1 MGASIKRRVLCMS
14 NPATKGVKRPSTRP
28 ANSSASPAPAAKA
41 RAVSVKPAKPPQKL
55 AKRPLADK
63 APVRNAANA
72 IPSTATN
79 TGKPP
84 TPKREASSKK
94 PVTPAAT
101 KPAKTAAVAKSRPKA
116 APPPSKV
123 PVPSKAKSTKAPAKS
138 SARPVAHAPVVA
150 AKSRSTATSPNVKPA
165 PARPAAA
172 PRSPTVDEAA
182 ALRAFERAH
191 REFIRGHFAEA
202 RQLFRALVEQHPNA
216 AEYTARA
223 RTYLAVAEAR
233 LRTTT
238 APALPR
244 DGEALYDRGV
254 LELNRGD
261 YVAAQEMFE
270 RAARHD
276 PEAAHIHYS
285 LAAARS
291 RLGSAQPALQA
302 LARALTL
309 QPTLRARAQH
319 DPDMAALRNEPAYE
333 QLIYPSHR

>member
-1 MGASIKRRVLCMS
+1 MS
-14 NPATKGVKRPSTRP
+14 NPATKGVKRPATRP
-28 ANSSASPAPAAKA
+28 ANSNAAPAAKTRTLSA
-41 RAVSVKPAKPPQKL
+41 KSAKPQQKL
-55 AKRPLADK
+55 AKRLTADK
-63 APVRNAANA
+63 APVRKATNAKPSTAANA
-72 IPSTATN
+72 SKTLV
-79 TGKPP
+79 
-84 TPKREASSKK
+84 PKHEALSKK
-94 PVTPAAT
+94 SAIPATT
-101 KPAKTAAVAKSRPKA
+101 KTAKTATVAKPRPKA
-116 APPPSKV
+116 AIPPPPSKA
-123 PVPSKAKSTKAPAKS
+123 PVPAKARPNKTSAKT
-138 SARPVAHAPVVA
+138 SARPVAPTPVVA
-150 AKSRSTATSPNVKPA
+150 TKPRLTAKSPNPNIKPA
-165 PARPAAA
+165 PVPPIAA
-172 PRSPTVDEAA
+172 PRAPTVDEAA

-191 REFIRGHFAEA
+191 REFIRGHFADA

-223 RTYLAVAEAR
+223 RTYLAVAETR

-238 APALPR
+238 TPALPR